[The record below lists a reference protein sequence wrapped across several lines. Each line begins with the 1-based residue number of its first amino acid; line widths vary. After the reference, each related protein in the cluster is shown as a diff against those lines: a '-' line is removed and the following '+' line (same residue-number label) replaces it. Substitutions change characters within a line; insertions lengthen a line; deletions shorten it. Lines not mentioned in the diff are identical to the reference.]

1 MNVALVVEPGI
12 RWMALKNVSID
23 TALRYRYAVPSWDA
37 NNVTIKANPLNQ
49 FAFLVR
55 ANYHF

>member
-1 MNVALVVEPGI
+1 
-12 RWMALKNVSID
+12 
-23 TALRYRYAVPSWDA
+23 VPSWSGNDSTLKL
-37 NNVTIKANPLNQ
+37 NLNQ